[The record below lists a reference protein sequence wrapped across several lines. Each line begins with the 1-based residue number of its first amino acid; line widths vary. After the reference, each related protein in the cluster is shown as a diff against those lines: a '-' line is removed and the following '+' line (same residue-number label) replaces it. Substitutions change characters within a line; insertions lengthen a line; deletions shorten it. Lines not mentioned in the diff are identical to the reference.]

1 MIRCFSP
8 YGAIDRA
15 FGRLPLAA
23 GTLRLEKVPL
33 DLPQVLALKGDVPVH
48 GAKGAPIEAASGH
61 GLQQQGPLPKRRT
74 LAGPVYF
81 LSASPSALF
90 LHQLYFFIK
99 PAPAFQACP
108 TFSPIL

>member
-1 MIRCFSP
+1 MMRCFSP

-23 GTLRLEKVPL
+23 GTSRLEKVPL

-48 GAKGAPIEAASGH
+48 GAEGAPIAAAYGR
-61 GLQQQGPLPKRRT
+61 GLQQQEPLLERRA

-90 LHQLYFFIK
+90 LHQLYFFTR

>member
-1 MIRCFSP
+1 MIKCFSP

-33 DLPQVLALKGDVPVH
+33 DLLQVLDLKGDVPVP
-48 GAKGAPIEAASGH
+48 GAEGAPIVVHPSVACSSREPSQSG
-61 GLQQQGPLPKRRT
+61 GRWT
-74 LAGPVYF
+74 GPVYF

-90 LHQLYFFIK
+90 LHQLYFFIN